1 MPKDIF
7 DVGGFMK
14 SQGLEFVS
22 KNDDGSDK
30 YISND
35 GEDVDLDTVGF
46 LKSQKIPVSQLDLE
60 YNTPDAAIDVSPVSI
75 TDRAKLSLDKPG
87 AQLKYY
93 KSKFD
98 DAAISE
104 DQGLVVKKGGVWH
117 KVDSSSMDPYEI
129 AADVA
134 EGGISFIPSLL
145 AGSAGTAAG
154 VATTAATG
162 NPIAGVAAGAGV
174 AGAVA
179 GGSRLLLGKILGTGE
194 RNPEEEL
201 KEAGWETVIN
211 AAGYPLSLAAKPVM
225 GVLTKAASKLKSVP
239 EAAKSVIAEVFG
251 RMTGAGAKEAGIYIE
266 EAPAVGKQVAQAV
279 TKFGETGAKEGL
291 MRSGIDQ
298 TKRMVEQVPAALSK
312 KFRGLVDELAESA
325 PENFSVNLSEIA
337 KGAEKILEDAG
348 IGKMSKKAGTELA
361 EGLIDAGG
369 RDVAPKVAGGTFRI
383 LSNKESLKRIVKG
396 QTGNLLDDESAASVS
411 KMFGILGDISKAGV
425 AKGPTGARALMELN
439 RAMNQSARTL
449 ADRNVDPTVA
459 HFVGEVRKAV
469 SLKIGQ
475 KFADNGMHD
484 AFKATANLYEK
495 YADSA
500 SYART
505 LMSDVTGRGMETLY
519 GRINSG
525 IGKNFAYQDIAKD
538 MSELLGEEGK
548 AMLKN
553 ISITD
558 VASKFVSVFPKSTLS
573 NLTAGGAGVYAAGA
587 GMVSPLTAAAGV
599 AMSSPRLVGAGI
611 QAASKASSAIQ
622 ASRAFPYAK
631 KTADFIGS
639 LPPKARDAWL
649 KNPAAVQ
656 ATFAEALKGFQSEE
670 QQTEE
675 LLTSA
680 GVK

>member
-1 MPKDIF
+1 MAEPKSFNLGGYLESKGFEFSRVDDEGKYFVNTPDGEEKPF
-7 DVGGFMK
+7 DV
-14 SQGLEFVS
+14 Q
-22 KNDDGSDK
+22 
-30 YISND
+30 
-35 GEDVDLDTVGF
+35 GF
-46 LKSQKIPVSQLDLE
+46 LKSKKLTGVDFRLNDPS
-60 YNTPDAAIDVSPVSI
+60 TAIDVSPVSI
-75 TDRAKLSLDKPG
+75 SDRAKLALDQPG

-104 DQGLVVKKGGVWH
+104 DSGLVVKKGGVWH
-117 KVDSSSMDPYEI
+117 KVDSSSMDPYEL
-129 AADVA
+129 ASDVA
-134 EGGISFIPSLL
+134 EGGLSFLPSVA
-145 AGSAGTAAG
+145 AGIAGTAVG
-154 VATTAATG
+154 VPTALATG
-162 NPIAGVAAGAGV
+162 PVTGAAAGAAT

-211 AAGYPLSLAAKPVM
+211 AAGYPLSLAAKPAM
-225 GVLTKAASKLKSVP
+225 GVLTKAASKLKSAP
-239 EAAKSVIAEVFG
+239 ELTKSAIAEVFG

-279 TKFGETGAKEGL
+279 SQFGESGAIEGL
-291 MRSGIDQ
+291 KRSGIDQ
-298 TKRMVEQVPAALSK
+298 TKRMVEQVPSALTK
-312 KFRGLVDELAESA
+312 KFRGLVDDLAESA
-325 PENFSVNLSEIA
+325 PKTFSVDLSEIGRDSIKVLEEA
-337 KGAEKILEDAG
+337 GLGKIAEKAG
-348 IGKMSKKAGTELA
+348 VSELN
-361 EGLIDAGG
+361 
-369 RDVAPKVAGGTFRI
+369 I
-383 LSNKESLKRIVKG
+383 LSNKESLQRIVKG
-396 QTGNLLDDESAASVS
+396 QTGNFLDNESADSVS
-411 KMFGILGDISKAGV
+411 KMFKLLGEISEEPGI
-425 AKGPTGARALMELN
+425 AKGPNAARALMELN

-500 SYART
+500 SYAKT
-505 LMSDVTGRGMETLY
+505 LMSDKTGRGMETLY

-538 MSELLGEEGK
+538 MAELLGEEGK
-548 AMLKN
+548 SMLKN

-587 GMVSPLTAAAGV
+587 GMVSPLTAVAGV
-599 AMSSPRLVGAGI
+599 AASSPRLVGAGI

-631 KTADFIGS
+631 RTADFIGS